1 MRERRADDGEGTCGS
16 ILRSAIEMP
25 TVARLIMIQPTNVSP
40 ITDFKRNTPDFVK
53 RLKKSG
59 LPEVLTIDGRGE
71 LVVQDATAYQRLLDI
86 VERAEAVAGIRRGLA
101 DLESGRTMSLDEFE
115 ARLRKRMKAVSKA

>member
-1 MRERRADDGEGTCGS
+1 
-16 ILRSAIEMP
+16 
-25 TVARLIMIQPTNVSP
+25 MIQPTNISP

-59 LPEVLTIDGRGE
+59 LPEVLTIDGRGA

-101 DLESGRTMSLDEFE
+101 DLESGRTMSLEEFE
-115 ARLRKRMKAVSKA
+115 ERLRRRMKSDRKA